1 MIDVESEVFSRIKA
15 AVTIEVPDINMVSES
30 ANIVKKF
37 PCVFLYESD
46 NYANEATATTSDS
59 ENHAELMYTVEVY
72 SNKSGL
78 KKSECKKIMSIIDR
92 EFSNIGFTRISMQPI
107 PNQPD
112 GALYRIVA
120 RYRAVVSK
128 DKTIYRR

>member
-1 MIDVESEVFSRIKA
+1 MIDIESEVFSRVKA
-15 AVTIEVPDINMVSES
+15 AVTKEIPGVNMVSES

-46 NYANEATATTSDS
+46 NYAYETTATTSES

-72 SNKSGL
+72 SNKTGL
-78 KKSECKKIMSIIDR
+78 KKSECKKIMAIIDR
-92 EFSNIGFTRISMQPI
+92 EFANMGFIRISMQPI

-120 RYRAVVSK
+120 RYRAVASK

>member
-46 NYANEATATTSDS
+46 N
-59 ENHAELMYTVEVY
+59 
-72 SNKSGL
+72 
-78 KKSECKKIMSIIDR
+78 
-92 EFSNIGFTRISMQPI
+92 
-107 PNQPD
+107 
-112 GALYRIVA
+112 
-120 RYRAVVSK
+120 
-128 DKTIYRR
+128 